1 MAKAEYTL
9 AQLPD
14 PPFFHAGLE
23 FSVPARGT
31 WTIAHTPMLIPE
43 AMEIFV
49 CPEGCLRGVVL
60 SAAEFGGL
68 DRFAMVTIKEQDLYE
83 GKLEQLFID
92 GVCDI
97 LDHKEIL
104 PPCAMLYTSCIH
116 HFMAMDTNL
125 VFKALRERYPQID
138 FIENSMNCTMRKSK
152 LHFEEVTMRQLY
164 APLKNTKKNP
174 KMVHVVGNYFPLDVD
189 SELVQMF
196 WQNGWDF
203 QDLCGME
210 SYEEYKGLAQASYAI
225 VTMPVALE
233 CGKNLE
239 KRLEQKLL
247 YAPYTWDMDEIKANL
262 QKIAQ
267 ACHIPCIDFTRYEQM
282 AHKALRQVQKK
293 IKDTPIQ
300 IDYTATPRPLGLAK
314 LLLEHGF
321 HVRVV
326 YMDTLLPGEQKALD
340 WLKVYYPDLL
350 IRATVDFR
358 CRLWACDE
366 AKQEKILAIGQK
378 ATYFSGT
385 QYFVNMVA
393 NDGYYGFVGIR
404 KLAKDLFDAYIY
416 PKDAE
421 AILSIKAKG
430 CIV

>member
-1 MAKAEYTL
+1 M
-9 AQLPD
+9 
-14 PPFFHAGLE
+14 
-23 FSVPARGT
+23 
-31 WTIAHTPMLIPE
+31 
-43 AMEIFV
+43 
-49 CPEGCLRGVVL
+49 
-60 SAAEFGGL
+60 
-68 DRFAMVTIKEQDLYE
+68 
-83 GKLEQLFID
+83 
-92 GVCDI
+92 
-97 LDHKEIL
+97 
-104 PPCAMLYTSCIH
+104 
-116 HFMAMDTNL
+116 
-125 VFKALRERYPQID
+125 
-138 FIENSMNCTMRKSK
+138 
-152 LHFEEVTMRQLY
+152 
-164 APLKNTKKNP
+164 
-174 KMVHVVGNYFPLDVD
+174 
-189 SELVQMF
+189 
-196 WQNGWDF
+196 
-203 QDLCGME
+203 
-210 SYEEYKGLAQASYAI
+210 
-225 VTMPVALE
+225 
-233 CGKNLE
+233 
-239 KRLEQKLL
+239 
-247 YAPYTWDMDEIKANL
+247 
-262 QKIAQ
+262 
-267 ACHIPCIDFTRYEQM
+267 
-282 AHKALRQVQKK
+282 QKK

-340 WLKVYYPDLL
+340 WLKVHYPDLL